1 MFNMLSRRRNILK
14 EKLQRIESMLGNM
27 QPSEEG
33 AKEATVGGDASHQ
46 PAASQTETDPEKIMQ
61 RKTNTD
67 REWEMIADS
76 E

>member
-1 MFNMLSRRRNILK
+1 MLK
-14 EKLQRIESMLGNM
+14 EKLQRVGSMLGNM
-27 QPSEEG
+27 QPSEED
-33 AKEATVGGDASHQ
+33 AKEATVGGDANPR
-46 PAASQTETDPEKIMQ
+46 PAAAQMETGKT